1 MRQPVV
7 ASVLMVWCVWLF
19 ASFDPSPSAAQKSAG
34 PHVVHFSPEG
44 TIKKIRQVTAR
55 FSEPMVPLGDPRPA
69 SDVFEIACPEVGTA
83 RWVESRDWAYD
94 FARDL
99 PAGVRCT
106 FRLRAGL
113 VTLGGKPVG
122 GQREFSFS
130 TGGPA
135 IIASLPHAGAGG
147 IDETQAFLLVLGG
160 DAGERT
166 AIGHVRFP
174 VEGVVGPGGVRT
186 RTG

>member
-1 MRQPVV
+1 MANPSRFWGSSMRQTVV
-7 ASVLMVWCVWLF
+7 ALVLVVWGAPALG
-19 ASFDPSPSAAQKSAG
+19 PLGPSASTAQESAG

-99 PAGVRCT
+99 PAGVRC
-106 FRLRAGL
+106 RSEERRVGKAG
-113 VTLGGKPVG
+113 
-122 GQREFSFS
+122 RRR
-130 TGGPA
+130 GGP
-135 IIASLPHAGAGG
+135 
-147 IDETQAFLLVLGG
+147 
-160 DAGERT
+160 RC
-166 AIGHVRFP
+166 
-174 VEGVVGPGGVRT
+174 VEEEEG
-186 RTG
+186 

>member
-1 MRQPVV
+1 MRQTVV
-7 ASVLMVWCVWLF
+7 ALVLVVRCAPALGPLV
-19 ASFDPSPSAAQKSAG
+19 PSSSTAQESAG

-44 TIKKIRQVTAR
+44 TIKTIRQWTAR

-135 IIASLPHAGAGG
+135 IIAPLPSAVAGGSAKTKPSRRGPAPGAGG
-147 IDETQAFLLVLGG
+147 A
-160 DAGERT
+160 R
-166 AIGHVRFP
+166 
-174 VEGVVGPGGVRT
+174 
-186 RTG
+186 

>member
-1 MRQPVV
+1 MRQAVV
-7 ASVLMVWCVWLF
+7 ALVLVVWCAPVPG
-19 ASFDPSPSAAQKSAG
+19 SFGRSSAAAQESAG
-34 PHVVHFSPEG
+34 PHVVQFSPEG

-69 SDVFEIACPEVGTA
+69 ADVFEIACPEVGTA
-83 RWVESRDWAYD
+83 RWVDSRDWAYD

-113 VTLGGKPVG
+113 TTLDGVAVG
-122 GQREFSFS
+122 GRREFAFS

-135 IIASLPHAGAGG
+135 VLDSSVPRAGA
-147 IDETQAFLLVLGG
+147 
-160 DAGERT
+160 
-166 AIGHVRFP
+166 
-174 VEGVVGPGGVRT
+174 EGVGEQQACVVVLDA
-186 RTG
+186 